1 MEREW
6 LQAGYPFP
14 IRHRKSC
21 YSSGRS
27 KTQAPTF
34 LLFLDCV
41 AQIHQQFPCSF
52 EFSTSFLIMLFEH
65 SYCSQF
71 GKFVKMLDNSE
82 HSVLLIPKSQSYTLK
97 SSHMN
102 LRTRMLNKIF
112 HSGKRNNYYSWVIS
126 LYVEKQMDVHSK
138 TITQCPA
145 WAQSGKI
152 GISNNTVTSLVQM
165 GAKRFSKL

>member
-1 MEREW
+1 MEALVEREW

-14 IRHRKSC
+14 IRHQKSC

-41 AQIHQQFPCSF
+41 GQIHQQFPCSF

-71 GKFVKMLDNSE
+71 GKS
-82 HSVLLIPKSQSYTLK
+82 LLPLPFLFC
-97 SSHMN
+97 N
-102 LRTRMLNKIF
+102 LRMLQRPQQKTLNTYILF
-112 HSGKRNNYYSWVIS
+112 GKTSTTLTYMSQELHV
-126 LYVEKQMDVHSK
+126 
-138 TITQCPA
+138 
-145 WAQSGKI
+145 GKI
-152 GISNNTVTSLVQM
+152 KGVGMPVMCS
-165 GAKRFSKL
+165 

>member
-1 MEREW
+1 MEALVEREW

-14 IRHRKSC
+14 IRHQKSC

-41 AQIHQQFPCSF
+41 GQIHQQFPCSF

-71 GKFVKMLDNSE
+71 GKFLLPHHLFFVILRYCKY
-82 HSVLLIPKSQSYTLK
+82 HSKQHWIHT
-97 SSHMN
+97 
-102 LRTRMLNKIF
+102 
-112 HSGKRNNYYSWVIS
+112 YYSKEHAV
-126 LYVEKQMDVHSK
+126 
-138 TITQCPA
+138 A
-145 WAQSGKI
+145 
-152 GISNNTVTSLVQM
+152 
-165 GAKRFSKL
+165 

>member
-1 MEREW
+1 MEALVEREW

-14 IRHRKSC
+14 IRHQKSC

-41 AQIHQQFPCSF
+41 GQIHQQFPCSF

-71 GKFVKMLDNSE
+71 GKFLPP
-82 HSVLLIPKSQSYTLK
+82 IPPSLFS
-97 SSHMN
+97 N
-102 LRTRMLNKIF
+102 LRVLQTPQQTTLETHILFKRMFSSLTCHHGMTHRKNK
-112 HSGKRNNYYSWVIS
+112 RWYYWMQ
-126 LYVEKQMDVHSK
+126 E
-138 TITQCPA
+138 C
-145 WAQSGKI
+145 
-152 GISNNTVTSLVQM
+152 
-165 GAKRFSKL
+165 